1 MQPYVLAL
9 IGIAGALLG
18 SAVSLWGQARSASA
32 AARREAETVLARYR
46 EPLIAAAFEL
56 QSRLYNILELEFLE
70 RYLAQGDEDGREYAL
85 ENTLYVVA
93 QYFGWTEILRR
104 EIQFMSFSDSKQ
116 SRAVADRLRRVVGRF
131 QDDDPDLGRAF
142 LIWRGEQRAI
152 GELMIQEKDGRTDCM
167 GYGAFLER
175 RDPQFR
181 RWFARLESALPELAA
196 DPDVPRVRVVELQH
210 ALVDLIHELDPQRLR
225 YSDEILGKVER
236 PIRSSAAIVSG
247 AS

>member
-1 MQPYVLAL
+1 MHSYWLAL

-18 SAVSLWGQARSASA
+18 SAFSLWGQSRSASI
-32 AARREAETVLARYR
+32 AARREADAVLARYR
-46 EPLIAAAFEL
+46 EPLVAAAFEL
-56 QSRLYNILELEFLE
+56 QSRLYNILQLQFLE
-70 RYLAQGDEDGREYAL
+70 RYLADGDEEQRTYAV

-104 EIQFMSFSDSKQ
+104 EIQFMNFSDSKQ
-116 SRAVADRLRRVVGRF
+116 SRDVADRLRHVVGSF
-131 QDDDPDLGRAF
+131 QDDDPELGRAF

-152 GELMIQEKDGRTDCM
+152 GELMIQEKEGRTDCM

-181 RWFARLESALPELAA
+181 RWFARLESSLAELAA
-196 DPDVPRVRVVELQH
+196 DPDVSRLRLVELQH

-225 YSDEILGKVER
+225 YSDDVLGKVEKPR
-236 PIRSSAAIVSG
+236 AVAPAILSG